1 MKTQEGY
8 VVYNKKRKRWCARV
22 TGTNP
27 LTGERVDKRRYA
39 ETKTEALEKKRVLL
53 NQFKNQDVQSL
64 SPDRVTFAQVARK
77 YKQEKLIEPVYV
89 GEKKIAGMRD
99 LISPD
104 GWIRQLLFYYG
115 TKKLAT
121 ITKNEINKF
130 KIWLAELPVKSVIL
144 DKSDP
149 QFTTK
154 FEKAKQQIKD
164 HTIKESATGDLVLIR
179 NNQGEQRSIQA
190 INRPV
195 ELLRA
200 IINYATDEK
209 LLPAEDSPFKTK
221 RNGLIERK
229 AETKRERWPT
239 FGEELALL
247 AVCDEEREHLKPI
260 LILFSDTGLREN
272 ELFTLGWDDIRWD
285 TYQIRVKAKN
295 AKANIARHIPMTTR
309 VLEQLKS
316 LYDANR
322 NHPSGLVFG
331 GLKEIKRSFATACRM
346 SGIEDLHKHDFRHA
360 FITRSILAG
369 IPVAVVLKAS
379 GHASDEWKRYLNV
392 SPDQLQSLFTPLSEQ
407 EAETVK
413 AHGFN
418 VLRQLVEAMGQDWLS
433 QANTWQRFIT
443 TNTMDKT
450 QALNFADTQSS
461 NFEDFMPE

>member
-1 MKTQEGY
+1 MKAQEGY

-27 LTGERVDKRRYA
+27 LTGERVDKRRFA
-39 ETKTEALEKKRVLL
+39 ETKTAALEKKRALL
-53 NQFKNQDVQSL
+53 NQFKSQGVQSF
-64 SPDRVTFAQVARK
+64 SPDQVTFSQVARK

-115 TKKLAT
+115 SKKLAA

-154 FEKAKQQIKD
+154 FEKAKEQIKD
-164 HTIKESATGDLVLIR
+164 HTIKESANGDIVLIR

-200 IINYATDEK
+200 IINYAIDEK
-209 LLPAEDSPFKTK
+209 LLPADDSPFKAK

-247 AVCDEEREHLKPI
+247 SVCEGEREHLKPI

-272 ELFTLGWDDIRWD
+272 ELFTLGLNDIRWE

-295 AKANIARHIPMTTR
+295 AKTNIARFIPMTTR
-309 VLEQLKS
+309 VIEQLRV
-316 LYDANR
+316 LYETNR
-322 NHPSGLVFG
+322 HHPSGLVFG

-346 SGIEDLHKHDFRHA
+346 TGIEDLHKHDFRHA

-369 IPVAVVLKAS
+369 IPVAVALKAS

-392 SPDQLQSLFTPLSEQ
+392 TPDQLQSLFTPL
-407 EAETVK
+407 
-413 AHGFN
+413 
-418 VLRQLVEAMGQDWLS
+418 
-433 QANTWQRFIT
+433 
-443 TNTMDKT
+443 
-450 QALNFADTQSS
+450 
-461 NFEDFMPE
+461 

>member
-1 MKTQEGY
+1 MKAQEGY
-8 VVYNKKRKRWCARV
+8 VEYNKKRKRWCARV

-39 ETKTEALEKKRVLL
+39 ETKTEALEKKRILL

-64 SPDRVTFAQVARK
+64 SPDRVTLAQVSRK

-104 GWIRQLLFYYG
+104 GWIRQLLFYFG
-115 TKKLAT
+115 TKKLAA

-164 HTIKESATGDLVLIR
+164 HTIKESANGDIVLMR

-200 IINYATDEK
+200 IINYAIDEK
-209 LLPAEDSPFKTK
+209 LLPADDSPFNAK

-247 AVCDEEREHLKPI
+247 SVCVGEREHLKPI

-285 TYQIRVKAKN
+285 THQIRVKAKN
-295 AKANIARHIPMTTR
+295 AKTNIARFIPMTTR
-309 VLEQLKS
+309 VIEQLRV
-316 LYDANR
+316 LYETNHY
-322 NHPSGLVFG
+322 HPSGLVFG

-346 SGIEDLHKHDFRHA
+346 RGIEDLHKHDFRHA

-369 IPVAVVLKAS
+369 IPVAVALKAS

-392 SPDQLQSLFTPLSEQ
+392 TPDQLQSLFTPMAEQ
-407 EAETVK
+407 ETEAVK
-413 AHGFN
+413 TFGLE
-418 VLRQLVEAMGQDWLS
+418 VMRQLVEAMGQDWLS
-433 QANTWQRFIT
+433 QANTWQRFIA
-443 TNTMDKT
+443 TNATHNT
-450 QALNFADTQSS
+450 QILESAIG
-461 NFEDFMPE
+461 